1 MKMVFVDT
9 SGFYAVLDSTD
20 PFHAVATEA
29 FQRAERER
37 WDLRTTNYIVHES
50 WALIQHRL
58 GWDAVDDFMDAMLP
72 LCRVEFVDAALH
84 DLGGVQ
90 CRQARQRHLSLT
102 DCVSLEYMRQHQIRE
117 AIARDEHFARQQIAL
132 P

>member
-1 MKMVFVDT
+1 
-9 SGFYAVLDSTD
+9 VLDATD
-20 PFHAVATEA
+20 PFHAAAMDA

-37 WDLRTTNYIVHES
+37 WDARATNYVVHEA

-58 GWDAVDDFMDAMLP
+58 GWDAIDDFLDAMLP

-84 DLGGVQ
+84 NLGAAR
-90 CRQARQRHLSLT
+90 CRQARQRHLSFT
-102 DCVSLEYMRQHQIRE
+102 DCVSLEYMQQHQIRE
-117 AIARDEHFARQQIAL
+117 AIARDEHFAHQQIAL